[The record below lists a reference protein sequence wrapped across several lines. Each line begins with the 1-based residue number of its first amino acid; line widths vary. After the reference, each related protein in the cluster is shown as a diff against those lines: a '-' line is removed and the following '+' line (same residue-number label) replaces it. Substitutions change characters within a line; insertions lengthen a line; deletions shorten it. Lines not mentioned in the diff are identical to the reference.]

1 LEGNVEPSH
10 MIAEGEKEKE
20 NEMEMEKEGGFE
32 I

>member
-1 LEGNVEPSH
+1 LFEGNVEPSH
-10 MIAEGEKEKE
+10 MIAEGEKE